1 MTNNVYLIGFMGCG
15 KSSVAE
21 ELELHYEMKRIEMDQ
36 MIVEQNNMEISEIFR
51 VHGEEYFRDLESR
64 LLAELGTKEKQV
76 ISCGGGI
83 VLRKKNVDMM
93 KQNGII
99 ILLTAKPETIL
110 SRVKDDDARPVLK
123 GKKTVQG
130 IAELMENRRAKYEE
144 AADVTIHTDGKSIAE
159 ICKEIQQKLT
169 KIGE

>member
-1 MTNNVYLIGFMGCG
+1 MDKNIYLIGFMGCG

-21 ELELHYEMKRIEMDQ
+21 ELEVHYGMKRIEMDQ
-36 MIVEQNNMEISEIFR
+36 VLVIQNNMEISEIFR
-51 VHGEEYFRDLESR
+51 VHGEEYFRNLESG
-64 LLAELGTKEKQV
+64 LLEEIGTEENQV

-99 ILLTAKPETIL
+99 ILLAARPETIL
-110 SRVKDDDARPVLK
+110 SRVKDDDARPVLP

-130 IAELMENRRAKYEE
+130 ITELMASRRAKYED
-144 AADVTIHTDGKSIAE
+144 ASDVTIHTDGKSIAE